1 VPSFK
6 LLRRSEAEMLRHRT
20 HRLYVFWMIVYGQGV
35 EVIMTPSLS
44 PAIARLANR
53 SQRRCICLWRVPF
66 N

>member
-1 VPSFK
+1 
-6 LLRRSEAEMLRHRT
+6 MLRHRT